1 MMSLHPDFLNMP
13 IAHRGLHGPGMPE
26 NSMAAFRAAIAA
38 GYGIECDIQRTAD
51 GTALVF
57 HDDDLPRLTG
67 AEGPVGAKG
76 MDDLSQLRLL
86 GTSEPIPTL
95 ADLLAEVAG
104 RVPLLIEIKDQSLRL
119 SDQVGDLQDE
129 VARLVLAYGGP
140 VAVMSFNP
148 HMIAAFH
155 VAAPEVTVG
164 LTTCDYK
171 DEEWAVAG
179 EAALAHLAAI
189 GDFDRVGASFI
200 SHDRKDLDNPAVT
213 ALKQR
218 GVPVLCWT
226 VRSPEE
232 EAAARRVADN
242 ITFERYL
249 PARP

>member
-1 MMSLHPDFLNMP
+1 SGDARGQTGWLCQFDPGIHRPARGYQRLLKPDGRGVRRSGPPCPRRRLGPGPAARGRRRDRGRVRVRMMSLHPDFLNMP

-104 RVPLLIEIKDQSLRL
+104 RVPLLIEIK
-119 SDQVGDLQDE
+119 
-129 VARLVLAYGGP
+129 
-140 VAVMSFNP
+140 
-148 HMIAAFH
+148 
-155 VAAPEVTVG
+155 
-164 LTTCDYK
+164 
-171 DEEWAVAG
+171 
-179 EAALAHLAAI
+179 
-189 GDFDRVGASFI
+189 
-200 SHDRKDLDNPAVT
+200 
-213 ALKQR
+213 
-218 GVPVLCWT
+218 
-226 VRSPEE
+226 
-232 EAAARRVADN
+232 
-242 ITFERYL
+242 
-249 PARP
+249 